1 VNPEQLIA
9 HFKRLSAALT
19 TTQLISLAG
28 AFLGVVGV
36 VVGSAYWINEPS
48 YALLFSDL
56 DAESAS
62 AAVTRLKT
70 SKVAYVLDEGGRTI
84 RVAADRVDEMR
95 LEFASQGLPTTGRI
109 GFEIFDRTAFG
120 TTEFL
125 EHVNYRRALEGEL
138 ARTISTISEVASAR
152 VHIAM
157 AKDTLFASD
166 HQAAKA
172 SVVLKLR
179 TNKPLA
185 PSTAIGITG
194 LIAASVESLTPEA
207 VVILDTFGR
216 SLSKPADDGNEP
228 NSGQQLDRQRR
239 VEHDLSA
246 KVMSLLEPVMGPGHV
261 RVNVTARLNSNSEE
275 ETEEHWDPAT
285 VVRSRQTSTDTG
297 GALMAAGGVAG
308 ARANI
313 PPAATPTGAAPAP
326 LTPPPPAGAPAM
338 ASRSAETTNY
348 EVSKTTRH
356 RIAPPGQIA
365 RLTVAV
371 VLDDERVASKA
382 AGGAM
387 TMTAKPRTP
396 TDLQRIQHLVASAV
410 GIDTERGDEVTVENI
425 AFGENENPAGEEGPA
440 SGLWQRMSPQL
451 IGTSGLVMQIGRL
464 AAIVG
469 IAALAFFMIL
479 RPIGQR
485 ALRLPAAPMK
495 GPTTLMAGQ
504 PQPGLKTVGDLE
516 DEMEAA
522 LALGKPTGARRLP
535 VLTRLLDKTAEQ
547 QPEHVARLVRG
558 WLTEE
563 EAG

>member
-9 HFKRLSAALT
+9 HFKRLTATLT
-19 TTQLISLAG
+19 TTQLISLVA

-138 ARTISTISEVASAR
+138 ARTISTITEVASAR

-179 TNKPLA
+179 GNKPLSPA
-185 PSTAIGITG
+185 TAIGITG
-194 LIAASVESLTPEA
+194 LIAASVESLTPES

-216 SLSKPADDGNEP
+216 SLTKPTGDANEP
-228 NSGQQLDRQRR
+228 GSAEQLDRQRR
-239 VEHDLSA
+239 MERDLSA

-261 RVNVTARLNSNSEE
+261 RVNVTARLNGNSEE
-275 ETEEHWDPAT
+275 ETEEHFDPET
-285 VVRSRQTSTDTG
+285 VVRSRQISTDAG
-297 GALMAAGGVAG
+297 GALMAGGVAG

-313 PPAATPTGAAPAP
+313 PPATSPTGVPLPPQPAAPP
-326 LTPPPPAGAPAM
+326 GAPM
-338 ASRSAETTNY
+338 VASRSAETTNY
-348 EVSKTTRH
+348 EVSKVTRH
-356 RIAPPGQIA
+356 RIVPPGQIA

-371 VLDDERVASKA
+371 VLDDERVATKA
-382 AGGAM
+382 AGGAV
-387 TMTAKPRTP
+387 TTTAKPRTP

-410 GIDTERGDEVTVENI
+410 GFDMERGDEVTVENI
-425 AFGENENPAGEEGPA
+425 AFGESAPDEESPAGGW
-440 SGLWQRMSPQL
+440 WQRLSPQL
-451 IGTSGLVMQIGRL
+451 VGTGGLVMQVGRL
-464 AAIVG
+464 AAIVV

-479 RPIGQR
+479 RPLGRR
-485 ALRLPAAPMK
+485 ALYVPAPVKALTAAEP
-495 GPTTLMAGQ
+495 GQ
-504 PQPGLKTVGDLE
+504 AQAVKTVGDLE

-522 LALGKPTGARRLP
+522 LLSGRSNGVKRLP

-563 EAG
+563 EAL

>member
-1 VNPEQLIA
+1 MNPEQLIVHA
-9 HFKRLSAALT
+9 KRLSATLT
-19 TTQLISLAG
+19 TTQLISLAA
-28 AFLGVVGV
+28 AFIGVVGV
-36 VVGSAYWINEPS
+36 VVGSAYWISEPT

-70 SKVAYVLDEGGRTI
+70 SKVAYILDEGGRTI

-157 AKDTLFASD
+157 AKDTLFVSD

-194 LIAASVESLTPEA
+194 LIAASVESLAPEA

-216 SLSKPADDGNEP
+216 SLTKPVDDGNEP
-228 NSGQQLDRQRR
+228 GSGLQLDKQRR
-239 VEHDLSA
+239 LERDLSA

-261 RVNVTARLNSNSEE
+261 RVNVTARLNGNSEE

-285 VVRSRQTSTDTG
+285 VVRSRQTSTDSG
-297 GALMAAGGVAG
+297 GAQMAGGLAG
-308 ARANI
+308 ARSNI
-313 PPAATPTGAAPAP
+313 PPPTPTPGAPTALAAPAAIGVP
-326 LTPPPPAGAPAM
+326 VM
-338 ASRSAETTNY
+338 ANRSAETTNY
-348 EVSKTTRH
+348 EVSKLTRH
-356 RIAPPGQIA
+356 RVVPPGQIA

-382 AGGAM
+382 AGGKV
-387 TMTAKPRTP
+387 TMTAKPRP
-396 TDLQRIQHLVASAV
+396 PADLQRIQHLVASAV
-410 GIDTERGDEVTVENI
+410 GFDMDRGDEVTVENI
-425 AFGENENPAGEEGPA
+425 AFGENPSEEESPVA
-440 SGLWQRMSPQL
+440 GLWQRMSPQ
-451 IGTSGLVMQIGRL
+451 IVGTGGLLMQVFRL
-464 AAIVG
+464 AAIVS

-479 RPIGQR
+479 RPLGRR
-485 ALRLPAAPMK
+485 ALRLPAPTKVVTGTVLTDQQQPM
-495 GPTTLMAGQ
+495 
-504 PQPGLKTVGDLE
+504 KTVGDLE

-522 LALGKPTGARRLP
+522 LALGKGTGTRRLP
-535 VLTRLLDKTAEQ
+535 TLTRLLDKTAEQ

-563 EAG
+563 EAL